1 MSTVIATHDL
11 TKRYGGK
18 TAVDRLS
25 IEVPAGS
32 IFALLGDNGAGKSST
47 IRVLTG
53 QHPPDGG
60 RAEILGQDCWANSVA
75 LRHRVGYVP
84 EKPRFYDWMTVNE
97 LGWFIGGFHKPGFLA
112 RYRELIENFRLDV
125 SAKLKNLS
133 KGGYSKL
140 VLALALAVDPEVL
153 ILDEPTSGLD
163 LLTRREFLASMVE
176 LAGEGRTIFI
186 SSPQIAAS
194 ERVTSHAAIIAEG
207 TLLVHAPFAQWQ

>member
-1 MSTVIATHDL
+1 MRSVIATHDL

-84 EKPRFYDWMTVNE
+84 ERPRFYDWMTVDE
-97 LGWFIGGFHKPGFLA
+97 IGWFVSGFHNAGFLT
-112 RYRELIENFRLDV
+112 RFRDLIIRFRLHLP
-125 SAKLKNLS
+125 AKLQNLS
-133 KGGYSKL
+133 K
-140 VLALALAVDPEVL
+140 V
-153 ILDEPTSGLD
+153 
-163 LLTRREFLASMVE
+163 R
-176 LAGEGRTIFI
+176 
-186 SSPQIAAS
+186 
-194 ERVTSHAAIIAEG
+194 
-207 TLLVHAPFAQWQ
+207 